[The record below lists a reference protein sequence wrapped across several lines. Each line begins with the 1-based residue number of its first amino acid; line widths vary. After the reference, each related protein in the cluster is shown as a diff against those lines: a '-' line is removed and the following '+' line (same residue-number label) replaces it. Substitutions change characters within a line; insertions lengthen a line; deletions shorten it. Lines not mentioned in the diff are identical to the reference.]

1 MKKISKYQIFTEL
14 QHGPITHV
22 YKAIQP
28 ELQRTVLVKQL
39 NPDRIA
45 DEELVARFKQEG
57 SILAKINSTN
67 VITIFDFGYEDG
79 VPFLVTEF
87 IEGNTL
93 AELLQKVGHFPWDI
107 GLYILQQITA
117 GLQAIHQHNIIHQDI
132 KPANIF
138 ISDQGEVKLGDLG
151 FSVSLDEHAKQVQGT
166 PAYLAPE
173 VILKSEMDFRGDLY
187 AVGLVGYELL
197 TGENPFAAKDMQTI
211 LSRIVSVNP
220 LKVQSV
226 RPEIPTEFSHV
237 IAALM
242 ARNPDDR
249 LQSARQLLQKLEDF
263 RASKGI
269 KVDSNALVS
278 FLQQPGDY
286 QIAPIIAEE
295 KVTVI
300 PDQKQPGQ
308 KRFWLTAGLVVTAI
322 ILIFFVKQLGD
333 GFSFFKKQNNSSQM
347 NQEQNAT
354 PGNDPIDTTIIIAQ
368 NNSDKPTGAASKPFA
383 QPGNADHAISDTLK
397 IPAITD
403 MMPDTLI
410 ISSDPK
416 AVVFVNNDSLGVTP
430 VQFYFSATI
439 KQFDLEF
446 RTPGFPVVK
455 KAVAATGQA
464 AQKIHI
470 NLWQEVAFLDLQIV
484 PWGEIWIDGDSI
496 DVSPLNRL
504 IALPHGNHRL
514 MVRNPTL
521 KSVVVPFSVAI
532 GETLKKTIEL
542 HR

>member
-28 ELQRTVLVKQL
+28 ELQRMVLVKQL

-57 SILAKINSTN
+57 SILAKINSAN

-117 GLQAIHQHNIIHQDI
+117 GLQAIHHHSIIHQDI

-211 LSRIVSVNP
+211 LNRIVTLNP

-226 RPEIPTEFSHV
+226 RPEVPAEFSHV

-263 RASKGI
+263 RASMGI

-278 FLQQPGDY
+278 FLQKPSDY
-286 QIAPIIAEE
+286 QIAPIIAKE

-300 PDQKQPGQ
+300 PDQKKPGQ
-308 KRFWLTAGLVVTAI
+308 KRFWLTAGLVLTAI

-333 GFSFFKKQNNSSQM
+333 GFSFFKKQDNSSHL

-354 PGNDPIDTTIIIAQ
+354 PGNDLIDTTIIIAQ
-368 NNSDKPTGAASKPFA
+368 NNSDKPSGTASKPFA
-383 QPGNADHAISDTLK
+383 KPSNSDHAISNTLK
-397 IPAITD
+397 IPVITD
-403 MMPDTLI
+403 MIPDTLY

-416 AVVFVNNDSLGVTP
+416 AVAFVNNDSLGVTP

-439 KQFDLEF
+439 KQFDIEF
-446 RTPGFPVVK
+446 RTPGFPVIK

>member
-39 NPDRIA
+39 NPDRVA
-45 DEELVARFKQEG
+45 DEELVERFKQEG
-57 SILAKINSTN
+57 SILAKINSAN
-67 VITIFDFGYEDG
+67 VITIFDFGYENG

-107 GLYILQQITA
+107 GLYVLQQIAA

-151 FSVSLDEHAKQVQGT
+151 FSVSLEDQAKLVQGT

-187 AVGLVGYELL
+187 ALGLVGYELL

-211 LSRIVSVNP
+211 LNRIVTLNP
-220 LKVQSV
+220 LKVQTV
-226 RPEIPTEFSHV
+226 RPDVPAEFSNI
-237 IAALM
+237 IATLM

-249 LQSARQLLQKLEDF
+249 LQSARQLLQKLENF
-263 RASKGI
+263 RTSRGI
-269 KVDSNALVS
+269 KVDSNALGS
-278 FLQQPGDY
+278 FLEAPDSY
-286 QIAPIIAEE
+286 QMTPVIVEE
-295 KVTVI
+295 KVIVV
-300 PDQKQPGQ
+300 PDQKQPRQ
-308 KRFWLTAGLVVTAI
+308 KRVWLTAGLVVTAI
-322 ILIFFVKQLGD
+322 ILIFFIKQLSD
-333 GFSFFKKQNNSSQM
+333 GFTFFKKQNNSSVV

-354 PGNDPIDTTIIIAQ
+354 SGNDQIDTTIIMAQ
-368 NNSDKPTGAASKPFA
+368 RNSDKPTGTGSKPFA
-383 QPGNADHAISDTLK
+383 KPTDTDHAISDTLK
-397 IPAITD
+397 IPTITD
-403 MMPDTLI
+403 MMQDTLI

-430 VQFYFSATI
+430 VQFYFSATN
-439 KQFDLEF
+439 KQFDVEF
-446 RTPGFPVVK
+446 RTPGFPVIK
-455 KAVAATGQA
+455 KAIAATGQA
-464 AQKIHI
+464 VQKFHI
-470 NLWQEVAFLDLQIV
+470 NLWQEVAFLDLQII

-504 IALPHGNHRL
+504 IVLPHGNHRL

-521 KSVVVPFSVAI
+521 KSVTLPFSVAI

>member
-57 SILAKINSTN
+57 SILAKINSAN
-67 VITIFDFGYEDG
+67 VITIFDFGYEAG

-107 GLYILQQITA
+107 GLYILQQITS

-211 LSRIVSVNP
+211 LNRIVTLNP

-226 RPEIPTEFSHV
+226 RPEIPAEFSHV

-263 RASKGI
+263 RDSRGI

-278 FLQQPGDY
+278 FLQKPGDY
-286 QIAPIIAEE
+286 QIAPIITEE

-300 PDQKQPGQ
+300 PDQKPPGQ
-308 KRFWLTAGLVVTAI
+308 KRAWLTAGLVVTAL

-333 GFSFFKKQNNSSQM
+333 GFSFFKKQGISLHT
-347 NQEQNAT
+347 NQEQNAK

-368 NNSDKPTGAASKPFA
+368 NNSDKPSGTASKPFA
-383 QPGNADHAISDTLK
+383 KPGNSDHAISDTLK

-403 MMPDTLI
+403 MMPDTLY